1 MKGRFIIRD
10 KTKIKVITP
19 INILVSV
26 LAFVGGWVN
35 IIGYNVF
42 MHTRPSSMTGRAA
55 EIAESL
61 GRGEL
66 KTFVYLVLVVLLFV
80 LGVIIASIIT
90 ERFGFTQGL
99 MFVVAIL
106 VLNLIIVNA
115 DHNLR
120 FFSVLLSMAMGAQN
134 GATSLTSI
142 SRTTHMSGATT
153 ELGISIA
160 FRNWNKAIFW
170 GIRWLF
176 YPLGGFLA
184 YIFMKWLDTNS
195 FNESFTLVIPIIIIL
210 CTAFIQK
217 KFIDVEMSEH
227 IKAPETKNKYIAE

>member
-1 MKGRFIIRD
+1 MEE
-10 KTKIKVITP
+10 TNVEVLTP

-42 MHTRPSSMTGRAA
+42 MDTRPSSMTGRAA

-66 KTFVYLVLVVLLFV
+66 KTFAYLVLVVILFV
-80 LGVIIASIIT
+80 LGVMISSLIT
-90 ERFGFTQGL
+90 KRFGFTQGL

-115 DHNLR
+115 HHTLK
-120 FFSVLLSMAMGAQN
+120 FFSVFLSMAMGAQN
-134 GATSLTSI
+134 GATSLTNI

-153 ELGISIA
+153 ELGINIA
-160 FRNWNKAIFW
+160 FRNWDKVIFW
-170 GIRWLF
+170 GIRWIF

-184 YIFMKWLDTNS
+184 YVFIDWLYANNL
-195 FNESFTLVIPIIIIL
+195 NESFTLIIPIIIIL
-210 CTAFIQK
+210 FTALVQK
-217 KFIDVEMSEH
+217 KFVDVKVTKH
-227 IKAPETKNKYIAE
+227 IEVPKPNPKYIAE

>member
-1 MKGRFIIRD
+1 MEE
-10 KTKIKVITP
+10 TNVKVVTP

-66 KTFVYLVLVVLLFV
+66 KTFAYLVLVVLLFV
-80 LGVIIASIIT
+80 IGVAIASIIT
-90 ERFGFTQGL
+90 TRFGFTQGL

-106 VLNLIIVNA
+106 FFNLIIVNA
-115 DHNLR
+115 DHSLR
-120 FFSVLLSMAMGAQN
+120 FFSVFLSMAMGAQN
-134 GATSLTSI
+134 GATSLTNI

-153 ELGISIA
+153 ELGINIA
-160 FRNWNKAIFW
+160 FKNWDKVIFW
-170 GIRWLF
+170 GIRWIF

-184 YIFMKWLDTNS
+184 YRFIGWLDINNL
-195 FNESFTLVIPIIIIL
+195 NESLTLIVPIIIIIF
-210 CTAFIQK
+210 TAFVQK
-217 KFIDVEMSEH
+217 KFIDIEVTRCIEVPKSN
-227 IKAPETKNKYIAE
+227 TKYIAE

>member
-1 MKGRFIIRD
+1 MEE
-10 KTKIKVITP
+10 TKIKVVTP

-26 LAFVGGWVN
+26 LSFVGGWVN

-66 KTFVYLVLVVLLFV
+66 KTFAYLILVVFLFV

-90 ERFGFTQGL
+90 ERFGFTEGL
-99 MFVVAIL
+99 IFVVAVL
-106 VLNLIIVNA
+106 VLNLLVVSA
-115 DHNLR
+115 EHNLR
-120 FFSVLLSMAMGAQN
+120 FFSVFLSMAMGAQN

-160 FRNWNKAIFW
+160 FRNWNKVIFW

-184 YIFMKWLDTNS
+184 YIFMKWLEANN
-195 FNESFTLVIPIIIIL
+195 FNESLTLIIPIIIIL

-217 KFIDVEMSEH
+217 KFVD
-227 IKAPETKNKYIAE
+227 IKISTNIELPKTNSKYIAE